1 MKVLR
6 RAHHLPRIKHFPGIA
21 LTILLL
27 ALLTYL
33 LGWSTLLSARTVV
46 IDGTDRKSEINSR
59 IFGSTASF
67 HLGEPLAR
75 VDVHAISRRISQ
87 LDWVDQESV
96 KREWLH
102 GRIHVVIKERTPIA
116 QFTDS
121 SGKRIV
127 IDKSGALFTSTSSS
141 TYPLITFLHSD
152 KASVAA
158 IAEFLQLL
166 PPDLLASLDSLAIQS
181 PEFIQSA
188 HVGQIGQIA
197 LGSGKL
203 IVRWGNNSE
212 LTTKVKVMRAL
223 LALPENSKAK
233 LLDLSSPLSPIIK

>member
-1 MKVLR
+1 VKVLR
-6 RAHHLPRIKHFPGIA
+6 KARHLPKIKHFPGIA

-46 IDGTDRKSEINSR
+46 VDGTDRKSEITSR
-59 IFGSTASF
+59 IFDSSPAF

-102 GRIHVVIKERTPIA
+102 GRIHVIIKERTPIA

-127 IDKSGALFTSTSSS
+127 IDKSGALFTSTSTS
-141 TYPLITFLHSD
+141 TYPVISFLHSD

-166 PPDLLASLDSLAIQS
+166 PSDLLASMDSLAIQS
-181 PEFIQSA
+181 PEFIQSS
-188 HVGQIGQIA
+188 HTGQVGMS
-197 LGSGKL
+197 SGKL
-203 IVRWGNNSE
+203 IVRWGSGSE
-212 LTTKVKVMRAL
+212 MTTKVKVLRAL